1 MLRCSFS
8 EAALAILPRLDQ
20 KLHLYCQKQGVTTVQ
35 RVIETERLLLVK
47 PRLSDVPELFEFLGD
62 PNAMSHTHSD
72 NSLAECRRRIAVHEW
87 KRRSDGFAPWVVRQ
101 KGRDKVIGWGGL
113 YDDPFDPGWGIE
125 LAYYF
130 HPTAWGKGF
139 GTELSLM
146 ALKIA
151 DDELRV
157 SQVSAFA
164 HPENMASNRLLKCV
178 GFEFLRYIEK
188 MDRNLYSRNRPI

>member
-1 MLRCSFS
+1 M
-8 EAALAILPRLDQ
+8 Q
-20 KLHLYCQKQGVTTVQ
+20 Q
-35 RVIETERLLLVK
+35 VIETKRLLLAK
-47 PRLSDVPELFEFLGD
+47 PRLSDVTELFEFLGD
-62 PNAMSHTHSD
+62 PTVMNHTHCDKSI
-72 NSLAECRRRIAVHEW
+72 AECRRRIAVHEW
-87 KRRSDGFAPWVVRQ
+87 KRRHDGFAPWVVRQ
-101 KGRDKVIGWGGL
+101 KGHDKAIGWGGL

-130 HPTAWGKGF
+130 HPMTWGKGF
-139 GTELSLM
+139 GTELSRM

-164 HPENMASNRLLKCV
+164 HPDNEASNKLLKAV
-178 GFEFLRYIEK
+178 GFEHLRYVAE